1 MRVQK
6 LKSMTHKFTLPRLQS
21 MLDRLPDG
29 QKLALAR
36 KQVDELFGLNGVR
49 SARLARFASG
59 HACIIVHD
67 DSSVVFEKRKAAR
80 A

>member
-1 MRVQK
+1 MAQD
-6 LKSMTHKFTLPRLQS
+6 FTLPQLQS
-21 MLDRLPDG
+21 MLDGLPDG

-36 KQVDELFGLNGVR
+36 RQVEELFGFNGVR

-67 DSSVVFEKRKAAR
+67 DSCVVFEKRKRTAS
-80 A
+80 